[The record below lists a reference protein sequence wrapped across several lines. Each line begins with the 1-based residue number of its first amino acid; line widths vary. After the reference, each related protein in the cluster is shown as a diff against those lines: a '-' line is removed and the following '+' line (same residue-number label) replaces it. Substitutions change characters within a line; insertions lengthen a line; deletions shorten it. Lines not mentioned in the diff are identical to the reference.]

1 MQRLIEHINTP
12 VFYET
17 LLTGFAALLGFHVL
31 DATQTHLHESTNVA
45 LSATIPFFNYV
56 DMALRIT
63 IASLTI
69 WKLTRNNNKTTV
81 NK

>member
-1 MQRLIEHINTP
+1 MQRLIEHINSHY
-12 VFYET
+12 FYDT

-56 DMALRIT
+56 DMALRLT
-63 IASLTI
+63 IATLTI
-69 WKLTRNNNKTTV
+69 WKLTRKPQKDTV